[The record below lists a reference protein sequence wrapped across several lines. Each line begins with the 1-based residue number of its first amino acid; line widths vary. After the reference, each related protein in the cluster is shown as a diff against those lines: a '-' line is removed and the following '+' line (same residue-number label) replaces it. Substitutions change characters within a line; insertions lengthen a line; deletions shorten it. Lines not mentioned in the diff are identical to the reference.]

1 VSRGQGFYFKSSQN
15 KLICHAIALT
25 VIRAE
30 GDTEEVTAKCIAG
43 WTDPQERFTK
53 NTEWQD
59 TTGIRLLGKPK
70 EYSEE
75 TQRTLLKTTYEWIK
89 KARRE
94 NVPFSVGKTAR
105 AKAAI
110 QIE

>member
-1 VSRGQGFYFKSSQN
+1 
-15 KLICHAIALT
+15 
-25 VIRAE
+25 
-30 GDTEEVTAKCIAG
+30 
-43 WTDPQERFTK
+43 
-53 NTEWQD
+53 
-59 TTGIRLLGKPK
+59 
-70 EYSEE
+70 
-75 TQRTLLKTTYEWIK
+75 LLKTTYEWIK